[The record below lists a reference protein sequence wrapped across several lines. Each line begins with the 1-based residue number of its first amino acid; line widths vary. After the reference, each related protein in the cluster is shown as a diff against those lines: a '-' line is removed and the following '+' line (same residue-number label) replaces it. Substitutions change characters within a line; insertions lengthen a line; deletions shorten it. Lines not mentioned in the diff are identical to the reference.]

1 MAAISAL
8 AAGGPCYQQMAS
20 GQKSNYIACAIYYN
34 MKKIEPL
41 GYDEKRAS
49 ELISGAGLDGLLL
62 GAPENVYYA
71 TGCPTLPGTGN
82 PILYALRN
90 AVPSFAYISQ
100 EGKVTLFTWF
110 GVTLGVEYSSEL
122 VTYADLGG
130 AKDELQAFMQGKKKV
145 GVDYG
150 VPLHALQLIENSGS
164 SAVDGDRLIISMR
177 LIKSGRE
184 IQMLEKSAGITQDV
198 LEGIGSRLKAGVTR
212 SDVMKESRAMM
223 MQYGATGVDH
233 LTVAFGASNP
243 EIMIDESLEREQL
256 VTLDLGAVYEGYVSD
271 IRRFYYSG
279 ERVPANDLKLFKTM
293 AGIIDGLQDYVL
305 PGRQFGQ
312 VYDEAARLYEKN
324 GLSPLFATAGH
335 SIGLVTEESHF
346 SPGNEIELEK
356 NMVVNLELYAPDKNG
371 LMVGDEET
379 YLITEKGARR
389 ITGIK
394 REIRPL
400 KL

>member
-1 MAAISAL
+1 
-8 AAGGPCYQQMAS
+8 
-20 GQKSNYIACAIYYN
+20 